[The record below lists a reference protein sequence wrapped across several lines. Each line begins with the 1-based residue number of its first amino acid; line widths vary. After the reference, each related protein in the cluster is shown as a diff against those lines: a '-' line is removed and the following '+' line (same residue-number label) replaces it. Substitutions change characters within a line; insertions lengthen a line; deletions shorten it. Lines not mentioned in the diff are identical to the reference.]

1 MSKYK
6 FDDDNRYDYDEEK
19 DHHNDDDLYDYDEDK
34 EHHDD
39 DVIPTPT
46 PVPTESHPTDE
57 NLPQTIIHRET
68 KTYRDAWPVVPTPTP
83 TPTPVPTPTNKT
95 VEVVVNHPTVNI
107 ANNTTTINTV
117 IENVIVNPPA
127 PEPITNYIYGTR
139 KNDYL
144 TGTDLNDVIYGYQG
158 NDTLIDGLGADK
170 LYGAK
175 GKNTYYCTADGQ
187 TDFIYVKRDN
197 KADVIKSVGI
207 EDRIDVKGSKFTFAE
222 TSAGIEIYYKHSLQA
237 IYTGG
242 ELSLSQ
248 IQSIT
253 V

>member
-1 MSKYK
+1 MSKYE

-19 DHHNDDDLYDYDEDK
+19 DHHNDDDHHDDYEDK
-34 EHHDD
+34 GHHDD
-39 DVIPTPT
+39 DVI
-46 PVPTESHPTDE
+46 
-57 NLPQTIIHRET
+57 
-68 KTYRDAWPVVPTPTP
+68 PTPTP
-83 TPTPVPTPTNKT
+83 TPTPVPTPS
-95 VEVVVNHPTVNI
+95 VVDVVVNQPTVNI
-107 ANNTTTINTV
+107 TNNTTVIDNTTTINTV
-117 IENVIVNPPA
+117 IENVIVNPPVPVPPIPPA

-139 KNDYL
+139 NNDYL

>member
-1 MSKYK
+1 MSKYE
-6 FDDDNRYDYDEEK
+6 FDDDHHDDY
-19 DHHNDDDLYDYDEDK
+19 EDK

-46 PVPTESHPTDE
+46 PVPT
-57 NLPQTIIHRET
+57 
-68 KTYRDAWPVVPTPTP
+68 
-83 TPTPVPTPTNKT
+83 PTNKI
-95 VEVVVNHPTVNI
+95 VEVVVNQPTVNI
-107 ANNTTTINTV
+107 TNNTTTINTV
-117 IENVIVNPPA
+117 IENVIVNPPVPVPPIPPA

-139 KNDYL
+139 NNDYL

-158 NDTLIDGLGADK
+158 NDTLIDGRGADK

-175 GKNTYYCTADGQ
+175 GKNAYYCTADGQ
-187 TDFIYVKRDN
+187 TDFIYVKRDS

-207 EDRIDVKGSKFTFAE
+207 EDRIDIKGSKFTFAE
-222 TSAGIEIYYKHSLQA
+222 TSVGIEIYYKHSLQA

>member
-1 MSKYK
+1 MSKYEYDDDDRYED
-6 FDDDNRYDYDEEK
+6 DDDNR
-19 DHHNDDDLYDYDEDK
+19 K
-34 EHHDD
+34 EHHDDDDD

-46 PVPTESHPTDE
+46 P
-57 NLPQTIIHRET
+57 
-68 KTYRDAWPVVPTPTP
+68 TPTP
-83 TPTPVPTPTNKT
+83 NAVDVIINQ
-95 VEVVVNHPTVNI
+95 PTVNI
-107 ANNTTTINTV
+107 TNNTTTINTV
-117 IENVIVNPPA
+117 IENVIVNPPVPVPPIPPA

-139 KNDYL
+139 NNDYL

>member
-1 MSKYK
+1 MSKYE
-6 FDDDNRYDYDEEK
+6 FDDDHHDDY
-19 DHHNDDDLYDYDEDK
+19 EDK
-34 EHHDD
+34 GHHDD
-39 DVIPTPT
+39 DVI
-46 PVPTESHPTDE
+46 
-57 NLPQTIIHRET
+57 
-68 KTYRDAWPVVPTPTP
+68 PTPTP
-83 TPTPVPTPTNKT
+83 TPTPVPTPS
-95 VEVVVNHPTVNI
+95 VVDVVVNQPIVNI
-107 ANNTTTINTV
+107 TNNTTVIDNTTTINTV
-117 IENVIVNPPA
+117 IENVIVNPPVPVPPIPPA
-127 PEPITNYIYGTR
+127 PHPTTNYIYGTR

-144 TGTDLNDVIYGYQG
+144 TGTDLNDAIYGYQG

>member
-1 MSKYK
+1 MSKYE
-6 FDDDNRYDYDEEK
+6 FDDDDRYE
-19 DHHNDDDLYDYDEDK
+19 DDDDDRKD
-34 EHHDD
+34 HHDD
-39 DVIPTPT
+39 DDVI
-46 PVPTESHPTDE
+46 
-57 NLPQTIIHRET
+57 
-68 KTYRDAWPVVPTPTP
+68 PTPTP
-83 TPTPVPTPTNKT
+83 TPTPVPTPS
-95 VEVVVNHPTVNI
+95 VVDVVVNQPTVNI
-107 ANNTTTINTV
+107 TNNTTVIDNTTTINTV

-127 PEPITNYIYGTR
+127 PVPPIPPAPHPTTNYIYGTR
-139 KNDYL
+139 NNDYL

-175 GKNTYYCTADGQ
+175 GKNTYYCTVDGQ
-187 TDFIYVKRDN
+187 TDFIYVKRDS

-237 IYTGG
+237 IYIGG
-242 ELSLSQ
+242 ELTLHQ
-248 IQSIT
+248 IESIT